1 MRFHHKP
8 EEGASKLVP
17 PQNSAAP
24 KNNPSWIQV
33 TLYGLFL
40 QYLSFPF
47 PLKTTAEALETR
59 VLLVAFPRL
68 LSASLRQLYKRLHL
82 IDKVKPAFSV
92 VEGWIKMHSE
102 VAVVIL
108 FSYSTMEVKYVELH
122 VEVHVMVSR
131 KTVLF
136 CFLNWKNDLTVLTC
150 KIPFFLSIKY
160 SKATQCHYQSHNYYS
175 SDDTTYVKVICNY
188 KR

>member
-17 PQNSAAP
+17 LQNSAAP
-24 KNNPSWIQV
+24 KKKKPKKTPSWIQV

-59 VLLVAFPRL
+59 VLLAAFPRL

-82 IDKVKPAFSV
+82 IDKVEAAFSV
-92 VEGWIKMHSE
+92 VEG
-102 VAVVIL
+102 
-108 FSYSTMEVKYVELH
+108 
-122 VEVHVMVSR
+122 
-131 KTVLF
+131 
-136 CFLNWKNDLTVLTC
+136 
-150 KIPFFLSIKY
+150 
-160 SKATQCHYQSHNYYS
+160 
-175 SDDTTYVKVICNY
+175 
-188 KR
+188 